1 MDFQNE
7 EIDNGPLTRSKI
19 KKEPIPPIPPVA
31 PVAPVQEP
39 PIKVKKPRP
48 PKTEKQLE
56 GLKKAQSVR
65 RANLEK
71 INYEKKLEASKFLME
86 HEEKLKANPEL
97 KIKKQKIVVQES
109 SEEESESEPEIVY
122 IKKHRKTKKD
132 KIIIEESESE
142 TEEEPEKYVKP
153 FGKSHRN
160 KKSVVKT
167 YEQPKPSKPQSNTS
181 FRNMFTD

>member
-7 EIDNGPLTRSKI
+7 EIDNGPLTKSKS
-19 KKEPIPPIPPVA
+19 KKEPTPPTPPVA
-31 PVAPVQEP
+31 PVAAVQEP

-48 PKTEKQLE
+48 PKTVKQLE
-56 GLKKAQSVR
+56 SLKIAQSVR
-65 RANLEK
+65 RANLDK

-86 HEEKLKANPEL
+86 HEEKLKSNPEL
-97 KIKKQKIVVQES
+97 KNKKQKIVVQES

-142 TEEEPEKYVKP
+142 SEEEPKHYVKP
-153 FGKSHRN
+153 FGKSHQN
-160 KKSVVKT
+160 KKSLVKT
-167 YEQPKPSKPQSNTS
+167 YEQPKPIKTQSN
-181 FRNMFTD
+181 FRTMFTD